1 MMTLKILISESSTN
15 LPILIGMLPVRPTYE
30 YEEEIKII
38 TANRMFQKLPT
49 VLAQVQGGTI
59 IENLLNEM
67 RPIIYSFYRAN
78 IYQNRCTKF

>member
-15 LPILIGMLPVRPTYE
+15 LPIVIGMLLVRPTYE

-38 TANRMFQKLPT
+38 TANRMFQKLPIA
-49 VLAQVQGGTI
+49 LAEVQGGTNV
-59 IENLLNEM
+59 ENLLNEM
-67 RPIIYSFYRAN
+67 RPITYSFHRAN